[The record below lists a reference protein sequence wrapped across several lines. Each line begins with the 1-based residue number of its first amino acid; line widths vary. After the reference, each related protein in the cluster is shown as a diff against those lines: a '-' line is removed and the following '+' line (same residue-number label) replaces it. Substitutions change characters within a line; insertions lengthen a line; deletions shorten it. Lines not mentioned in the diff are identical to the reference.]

1 VPRLTGPAPAL
12 PGGFGAADVAELE
25 RAIAQA
31 IASAFL
37 LTGIFGLLNV
47 LAGRLA
53 RVIERERAIR
63 NKLSPA
69 LPGERRRLS
78 QRARCAH
85 NAITGCVVAAILLCL
100 LIVVAFVG
108 VFLGLRV
115 AWVLSVLLIAA
126 MLALIGALG
135 LFLQEVRLAAQ
146 HLPLQDDD

>member
-1 VPRLTGPAPAL
+1 M
-12 PGGFGAADVAELE
+12 PGGFSAADVAELE
-25 RAIAQA
+25 RAIQQA
-31 IASAFL
+31 IAPAFL

-53 RVIERERAIR
+53 RVIDRERSIR
-63 NKLSPA
+63 TKLSSA

-85 NAITGCVVAAILLCL
+85 NAITGCVVAAILLCS
-100 LIVVAFVG
+100 LIVTAFAG

-115 AWVLSVLLIAA
+115 AWLLGALLILA

-135 LFLQEVRLAAQ
+135 LFLQEVRLASH
-146 HLPLQDDD
+146 HLPLQEDD

>member
-1 VPRLTGPAPAL
+1 M

-25 RAIAQA
+25 RAISQA
-31 IASAFL
+31 IAPAFL

-53 RVIERERAIR
+53 RRIDRERAIR

-78 QRARCAH
+78 QRAHCAH
-85 NAITGCVVAAILLCL
+85 NAIAGCALAAILLCS
-100 LIVVAFVG
+100 LIVTSFIG

-115 AWVLSVLLIAA
+115 AWVLGVLLVAA
-126 MLALIGALG
+126 MLALIAALG
-135 LFLQEVRLAAQ
+135 LFLQEVRLASH